1 MKRSPFVSAA
11 EPRACTVALSP
22 ALLAH
27 RRCGAKQA
35 RRAIN
40 ILSQPAGA
48 CPLCG
53 RAPAHFLEQ
62 RMYTQLIE
70 QFKTAQAAAAVA
82 YHAVVQAERD
92 VFADGLTEY
101 SAMEVRSEYKVERE
115 LNTFCRRLLSR
126 LVMEASRKFAPAGG
140 RIEIDQSRELD
151 RCGLDIEEDLR
162 KDKIP
167 DLDGFWQHLE
177 RTFGGEAGERVAFE
191 QAAKAIIDGF
201 WLKPDTEIKRTSSAV
216 ILEKRVTSQSCFH
229 SKGQREVYY
238 SSQQAVATTFDGLAT
253 FAKKHQFG
261 ALAMQLRNFS
271 VHRLTFSTREK
282 LSFTGLEI
290 VLFNDKWQFKFAH
303 DVGDALSLFISE
315 FGATYLAS
323 RDRY

>member
-1 MKRSPFVSAA
+1 
-11 EPRACTVALSP
+11 
-22 ALLAH
+22 
-27 RRCGAKQA
+27 
-35 RRAIN
+35 
-40 ILSQPAGA
+40 
-48 CPLCG
+48 
-53 RAPAHFLEQ
+53 
-62 RMYTQLIE
+62 MYKQLIE
-70 QFKTAQAAAAVA
+70 QFKTAQTAAAAA
-82 YHAVVQAERD
+82 YGAVVQAERD
-92 VFADGLTEY
+92 VFAAGLSEY
-101 SAMEVRSEYKVERE
+101 SAMEVRSEYKAERE
-115 LNTFCRRLLSR
+115 LSTFCRRLLSR

-151 RCGLDIEEDLR
+151 RCGLDVDEDLR
-162 KDKIP
+162 KGNVP

-191 QAAKAIIDGF
+191 QAAKAIINGF

-315 FGATYLAS
+315 FGAEYLAS

>member
-1 MKRSPFVSAA
+1 
-11 EPRACTVALSP
+11 
-22 ALLAH
+22 
-27 RRCGAKQA
+27 
-35 RRAIN
+35 
-40 ILSQPAGA
+40 
-48 CPLCG
+48 
-53 RAPAHFLEQ
+53 
-62 RMYTQLIE
+62 MYTQLIE
-70 QFKTAQAAAAVA
+70 QFKTAQAAAAMA
-82 YHAVVQAERD
+82 YGMVVQAERD

-101 SAMEVRSEYKVERE
+101 SAMESRSEYKGERE
-115 LNTFCRRLLSR
+115 LNSFCRRLLSR

-140 RIEIDQSRELD
+140 RIEIDQSREMD
-151 RCGLDIEEDLR
+151 RFGLDIEEVLR
-162 KDKIP
+162 AKRVP

-177 RTFGGEAGERVAFE
+177 RTFSGDAGERIAFE
-191 QAAKAIIDGF
+191 QAAKAIIRGF

-216 ILEKRVTSQSCFH
+216 ILEKRVTSQSSFH
-229 SKGQREVYY
+229 SKGEREVYY
-238 SSQQAVATTFDGLAT
+238 SSQEPVVATFAGLAT

-261 ALAMQLRNFS
+261 ALAMELRNFS

-315 FGATYLAS
+315 FGAEYLAS

>member
-1 MKRSPFVSAA
+1 
-11 EPRACTVALSP
+11 
-22 ALLAH
+22 
-27 RRCGAKQA
+27 
-35 RRAIN
+35 
-40 ILSQPAGA
+40 
-48 CPLCG
+48 
-53 RAPAHFLEQ
+53 
-62 RMYTQLIE
+62 MYTQLIA
-70 QFKTAQAAAAVA
+70 QFKTAQTAAAAA
-82 YHAVVQAERD
+82 YASVVQAERD
-92 VFADGLTEY
+92 VFADGLSEY
-101 SAMEVRSEYKVERE
+101 SAMEARSEYKVERE
-115 LNTFCRRLLSR
+115 LETFCRRLLSR
-126 LVMEASRKFAPAGG
+126 LVIEASRKFAPVGG
-140 RIEIDQSRELD
+140 RIEIDQNHELD
-151 RCGLDIEEDLR
+151 RSGIDVGEALR
-162 KDKIP
+162 KGNVP

-191 QAAKAIIDGF
+191 QAAKAIINGF

-216 ILEKRVTSQSCFH
+216 ILEKRVSSEASFR
-229 SKGQREVYY
+229 SKGEREVYY
-238 SSQQAVATTFDGLAT
+238 SSQQSVVTSFDGLAT

-290 VLFNDKWQFKFAH
+290 VMFNDKWQFKFAH

>member
-1 MKRSPFVSAA
+1 
-11 EPRACTVALSP
+11 
-22 ALLAH
+22 
-27 RRCGAKQA
+27 
-35 RRAIN
+35 
-40 ILSQPAGA
+40 
-48 CPLCG
+48 
-53 RAPAHFLEQ
+53 
-62 RMYTQLIE
+62 MYTQLIE
-70 QFKTAQAAAAVA
+70 QFKTAQTAAAAA
-82 YHAVVQAERD
+82 YRAVVQAERD
-92 VFADGLTEY
+92 VFADGLTED
-101 SAMEVRSEYKVERE
+101 SAMEIRSEYKSERE

-151 RCGLDIEEDLR
+151 RCGLDIEDDLR
-162 KDKIP
+162 KNNIP
-167 DLDGFWQHLE
+167 DLDGFWHHLE

-282 LSFTGLEI
+282 LSFAGLEI

-315 FGATYLAS
+315 FGAKYLAS

>member
-1 MKRSPFVSAA
+1 
-11 EPRACTVALSP
+11 
-22 ALLAH
+22 
-27 RRCGAKQA
+27 
-35 RRAIN
+35 
-40 ILSQPAGA
+40 
-48 CPLCG
+48 
-53 RAPAHFLEQ
+53 
-62 RMYTQLIE
+62 MYTQLIE

-115 LNTFCRRLLSR
+115 LNTFCRRVLSR

-162 KDKIP
+162 KNKIP

-191 QAAKAIIDGF
+191 QAAKAIINGF

-315 FGATYLAS
+315 FGAEYLAS

>member
-1 MKRSPFVSAA
+1 MSITRASRASTLRRSTSS
-11 EPRACTVALSP
+11 PRNQFSYLNPQGHVPLAGVR
-22 ALLAH
+22 LLTFWS
-27 RRCGAKQA
+27 
-35 RRAIN
+35 N
-40 ILSQPAGA
+40 
-48 CPLCG
+48 
-53 RAPAHFLEQ
+53 

-70 QFKTAQAAAAVA
+70 QFKTAQTAAAAA
-82 YHAVVQAERD
+82 YGAVVQAERD
-92 VFADGLTEY
+92 VFSDGLTEY
-101 SAMEVRSEYKVERE
+101 SAMEARSEYKVERE
-115 LNTFCRRLLSR
+115 LETFCLRLLSR

-140 RIEIDQSRELD
+140 RIEIDQNHELD
-151 RCGLDIEEDLR
+151 RSGVDVGQALR
-162 KDKIP
+162 KGNVP

-191 QAAKAIIDGF
+191 QAAKAIINGF

-238 SSQQAVATTFDGLAT
+238 SSQQAVVTTFDGLAT

-290 VLFNDKWQFKFAH
+290 VMFNDKWQFKFAH

-315 FGATYLAS
+315 FGAEYLAS